1 MHVMGSGSPPLR
13 FEGAASASTS
23 AREERFGIV
32 VLEYSVEGCRVAG
45 ECSCE
50 GHVEAAVLDHRGYE
64 YGAQK
69 RRFLQDKHPQNS
81 VPSESTQNSIQDPKF
96 WTLGMKAS
104 TVGYIGYADDTYPSY
119 GESPKISPR
128 CEIHLFSTA
137 PSESTRKTGLVR
149 CLQHVQM

>member
-1 MHVMGSGSPPLR
+1 MTWEKQRRSRLAIEPGGVWVRVPIKTVSLLFLNYIIWKTRRHVSRSSDWRTTRLAGVMGYG
-13 FEGAASASTS
+13 
-23 AREERFGIV
+23 V
-32 VLEYSVEGCRVAG
+32 
-45 ECSCE
+45 
-50 GHVEAAVLDHRGYE
+50 
-64 YGAQK
+64 GAQK

-81 VPSESTQNSIQDPKF
+81 VPSESTQNSVQDPKF

-119 GESPKISPR
+119 GDLPNISPR
-128 CEIHLFSTA
+128 YDIHLFSTA